1 MSKLIKEAEQNVIN
15 QAKYYTD
22 LIGVLDDLQHGILR
36 TLDHH
41 SPGREKIA
49 EGFAKVRQ
57 GVYDEMQFALA
68 RCFCIVGIGG
78 EEATT
83 YSREQAKRIF
93 DGRHTTMEWLD
104 KWHRLPSSWLI
115 SEAEVFGAELKEA
128 LK

>member
-1 MSKLIKEAEQNVIN
+1 MSKLIKEAERNVIN

-22 LIGVLDDLQHGILR
+22 LIGVLDDLQHGVLR
-36 TLDHH
+36 TLDSH
-41 SPGREKIA
+41 SPGREKIT
-49 EGFAKVRQ
+49 EGFNQVRQ
-57 GVYDEMQFALA
+57 GVYSEMQFALA

-78 EEATT
+78 EEAVA

-104 KWHRLPSSWLI
+104 NWHRLPSSWLT
-115 SEAEVFGAELKEA
+115 SEAEAFEAELKEA